1 MRYWLLAVGGLLAV
15 AASISATV
23 TGLYGLLLIG
33 SCASGGVYEI
43 ARPCPEGTGLRVA
56 LLVGGVL
63 VGLVSLLVFAMRGYR
78 GGEPAS
84 VGRAAW
90 VLGFGGLAVAFLYAG
105 FGPDAVEDES
115 GWKLF
120 SALMGGFFVLM
131 ALPAALA
138 GRLGRGKREQAE
150 KLLRGGVR
158 APAVVTAVEDTGM
171 TVNDDPRVKMTF
183 EIRPERGAPFAAEKT
198 AVVSR
203 VAIPRAGDHATAWY
217 DPADPTTFMVS
228 FDDPAKIDAGL
239 AQMGRVGELTPAAA
253 ATTPTPAPEAGSLA
267 DDLRELGELRLKGVL
282 TDEEFERAKARLL
295 GAG

>member
-23 TGLYGLLLIG
+23 AGLYGLLLIG

-84 VGRAAW
+84 IGRAAW

-171 TVNDDPRVKMTF
+171 TVNDNPRVKMTF

-239 AQMGRVGELTPAAA
+239 AQMGRVVAPPPA
-253 ATTPTPAPEAGSLA
+253 PAPEAGSLA
-267 DDLRELGELRLKGVL
+267 DELRELGELRLKGVL